1 MNKYYRILDKI
12 LATGKTQTNKKGNIQ
27 YLLNEQLSLTPADLL
42 DIFEGH
48 NIARKKLRSELQLF
62 MQGER
67 NVEKYREAGINWWDY
82 CGSILVNSYPTY
94 FEKLPPLIAKINRE
108 RRNSKNYVL
117 FLGETGA
124 ESNQAPCL
132 SLVQFQLDGG
142 ELVLSA
148 YQRSSDANLGLPSD
162 IYHLYLMARQIELPL
177 KSITLYLGNVHIYE
191 NNIPATNVLL
201 SDLRRIAEGEPRNKR
216 ITGEVRDKM
225 FARIEREEKEHG
237 YVDYITVSASL
248 LFAMKYVT
256 SLEGMKKEAIYNRIR
271 QTDYP
276 EAKDYLEGLTITSED
291 YKEVFK
297 RYKDVPGV
305 VFLVDP
311 PYLSTEVGTYKMFWR
326 LADYLD
332 VLTVLKGHSFVY
344 FTSNKS
350 SILEL
355 CDWMDRNP
363 FVGSPFKE
371 CRKVEFS
378 ASVNY
383 QAKYT
388 DMMLYTKPDEVSGIA
403 A

>member
-108 RRNSKNYVL
+108 KRNSKNYVL

-237 YVDYITVSASL
+237 YVDYITISASL

-276 EAKDYLEGLTITSED
+276 EAKDYLEGLTITGED

-297 RYKDVPGV
+297 RYKDAPGV

-371 CRKVEFS
+371 CRRVEFS
-378 ASVNY
+378 ANVNY

-388 DMMLYTKPDEVSGIA
+388 DMMLYTKPDEVPGIA